1 MQLVVRCHQG
11 QGVGSEVLRDLLRRC
26 KYYFNANHFEN
37 ITHSSNSFHLS
48 FFVSQ
53 ALPLIG
59 GAERAVDQMLKNPNG
74 LLGTVRA
81 DTWAH
86 RGRVLLLG
94 DAAHAIVPFF
104 GQGMNCGFEDIFHM
118 TRVSS
123 IFIVS

>member
-1 MQLVVRCHQG
+1 M
-11 QGVGSEVLRDLLRRC
+11 
-26 KYYFNANHFEN
+26 
-37 ITHSSNSFHLS
+37 
-48 FFVSQ
+48 
-53 ALPLIG
+53 IG

-118 TRVSS
+118 TRVSCKHFFS
-123 IFIVS
+123 HAVHLNAFLQTLSHLILYFLLTIFLTQMIVFSSRSSTHMPAREAD